1 MVQVVHLT
9 AGVIMLVGGPLLE
22 HSPTSNGFV
31 LVVTIALGLF
41 KATSGYFMLSKASD
55 LVLEHSRS
63 ESRLSLELWFRT
75 KKLYN
80 VIPVDIFFAFADCI
94 RYIQLVYLANWIDRK
109 GLIIIVGLWFTMV
122 GLIRSIHSCTQS
134 TEFHLIDYLE
144 PE

>member
-22 HSPTSNGFV
+22 HSPTSNWFV
-31 LVVTIALGLF
+31 FVVTIALGLF
-41 KATSGYFMLSKASD
+41 KAISGFFMLSKASD

-63 ESRLSLELWFRT
+63 ESRLSPELWFWT

-80 VIPVDIFFAFADCI
+80 VIPVDLFFAFADCI
-94 RYIQLVYLANWIDRK
+94 RYIQLVYLAHWIDRK
-109 GLIIIVGLWFTMV
+109 RLIIIVGLWFTMV
-122 GLIRSIHSCTQS
+122 GLISTIHSATQS
-134 TEFHLIDYLE
+134 NEFHLIDYLE